1 MGWAKHDDAV
11 KAHHKALL
19 ETYGTLVGLLARG
32 LKSPGL
38 APLFCRTLITL
49 VKMRD
54 SLRRNAL
61 HSQPIVIEK
70 VLRALPP
77 VALVLMRRNI

>member
-11 KAHHKALL
+11 KAHQKALL
-19 ETYGTLVGLLARG
+19 ETYGKLRGLLARG
-32 LKSPGL
+32 LKHPGL
-38 APLFCRTLITL
+38 APAYCQALVTH

-54 SLRRNAL
+54 SLRRSEL
-61 HSQPIVIEK
+61 RSQPIDIQT

-77 VALVLMRRNI
+77 VSLVLMRRNG